1 MCECVS
7 VRHENVT
14 YPGRVGHLQVCM
26 WSCPGLVAGTDR
38 SHTLSPPCLAPHIG
52 DDPLLHRGQP
62 WHHRTHARVRHT
74 PRKLRLV
81 QVVGGSR
88 APAFRLQPSQNH
100 SAAPERHPE
109 CGESVCLHAHLSIL
123 HSVVDHHACLFRR
136 LCRLFRFNRHQL
148 SVWSPVLQSL
158 DLQACYSL
166 EKIRLLDKHALAAV
180 LPDDFRPSRNIRVN
194 LLNAC
199 VDRSLLAEL
208 SSNPR
213 IGQVSGVDKL
223 DGVW

>member
-1 MCECVS
+1 MLEAATRLES
-7 VRHENVT
+7 FDS
-14 YPGRVGHLQVCM
+14 YKLWVGHAPLHFA
-26 WSCPGLVAGTDR
+26 SNHLKTIRLHR
-38 SHTLSPPCLAPHIG
+38 SDTLSA
-52 DDPLLHRGQP
+52 
-62 WHHRTHARVRHT
+62 V
-74 PRKLRLV
+74 
-81 QVVGGSR
+81 
-88 APAFRLQPSQNH
+88 
-100 SAAPERHPE
+100 SACACMRD
-109 CGESVCLHAHLSIL
+109 LSIL

-136 LCRLFRFNRHQL
+136 LCRLFRFNRHQF

-180 LPDDFRPSRNIRVN
+180 LPDDFRPSRNIRIN

-199 VDRSLLAEL
+199 VDRSLLEEL

-223 DGVW
+223 DGMW